1 MSYKITSYTLK
12 QAKKLGV
19 SVKPSSVSGKKL
31 DVFKNVN
38 GEIVKVATI
47 GALGYNDYPTFM
59 ALESKGKFP
68 TGYAKRRRDAYKTRH
83 QKDRTIRGT
92 NGWYAD
98 KLLW

>member
-1 MSYKITSYTLK
+1 MSYKITPYTLA
-12 QAKKLGV
+12 QADKLGV
-19 SVKPSSVSGKKL
+19 VVKPSKVNGKKI
-31 DVFKNVN
+31 DVFKNVK
-38 GEIVKVATI
+38 GQMVKVASV

-68 TGYAKRRRDAYKTRH
+68 TGYAKRRREAYKNRH